1 MWLTSTALSCYS
13 KKKVK
18 VIHVQ
23 SGGREGLVLH
33 QQVTPPK
40 KRNEGHLAGACAS
53 NMPQQLQ
60 AMKQIA
66 KITASFLHRGPPDTR
81 SRLLEWSL
89 AHGRLL
95 WSTERLH
102 RSLCQ
107 SVFWLDR
114 HNSPFSPPS
123 FAFFIFCSCCGVLAT
138 DAGDWHLLAE
148 FIKKKI
154 NSLTASLGA
163 SISGRCLPHP
173 RPRFLGQQSAYGW
186 IVPYGYLYQLGVP
199 KRRLQL

>member
-1 MWLTSTALSCYS
+1 MNVANFDSPFVLFQKKSKSHSCA
-13 KKKVK
+13 VR
-18 VIHVQ
+18 
-23 SGGREGLVLH
+23 GREGLVLH

-123 FAFFIFCSCCGVLAT
+123 
-138 DAGDWHLLAE
+138 LLFSYSVPAVV
-148 FIKKKI
+148 FWLPTQVIGTFSL
-154 NSLTASLGA
+154 NS
-163 SISGRCLPHP
+163 
-173 RPRFLGQQSAYGW
+173 
-186 IVPYGYLYQLGVP
+186 
-199 KRRLQL
+199 